1 MDSAARRKEAAME
14 VLYGRCCGLDVHK
27 ETVAACVL
35 IRDAGRV
42 QKEKR
47 IFGTTTRE
55 LLELADW
62 LASRSVTHVAMESTS
77 VYWKP
82 VWNILEGLVDITLV
96 NPQHFKSV
104 PGRKTDLK
112 DGEWLGDLLQ
122 HGLLRKSFVPP
133 RPIRDLRDL
142 TRCRAMLAR
151 EKARLSSRIQ
161 KVLEDANIKL
171 ASVASDVLG
180 ASGRDM
186 LNAIV
191 RGECDAHVLAELARK
206 RLRAKIPE
214 LQAALAG
221 SITDHHRF
229 LLRQWLEML
238 SVVEGKIAEFDVRID
253 ELMRPFAPAVEI
265 WMGIPGIDRIAAW
278 SLVAE
283 IGVDMNQFPSADH
296 LSSWAGVCPGSNESA
311 GKRKSGKTRRGSVW
325 LRRVLCESAWAASHC
340 KKSYFQAQFHRL
352 AGKRG
357 KKRALIAVAHSLL
370 TVAYVLLKRGCA
382 YQDLGR
388 DYFERTNHSSV
399 TRYHVKKLQR
409 LGFTVTLQQE
419 QPA

>member
-1 MDSAARRKEAAME
+1 ME
-14 VLYGRCCGLDVHK
+14 ILYGRCCGLDVHK

-42 QKEKR
+42 RKEKR
-47 IFGTTTRE
+47 IFGTTTKE

-62 LASRSVTHVAMESTS
+62 LASHSVTHVGMESTS

-112 DGEWLGDLLQ
+112 DGEWIGDLLQ

-180 ASGRDM
+180 TSGRDM

-191 RGECDAHVLAELARK
+191 RGECDANVLAELARK

-214 LQAALAG
+214 LRTALTG
-221 SITDHHRF
+221 SVTDHHRF
-229 LLRQWLEML
+229 LLRQWLEL
-238 SVVEGKIAEFDVRID
+238 LAAVESKISEFDLQIED
-253 ELMRPFAPAVEI
+253 AMRPFAAAVETLI
-265 WMGIPGIDRIAAW
+265 SIPGVDRVAAW

-283 IGVDMNQFPSADH
+283 IGVDMDQFPSAEH
-296 LSSWAGVCPGSNESA
+296 LASWAGVCPGNNESA

-370 TVAYVLLKRGCA
+370 VVTYVLLKRGCA

-388 DYFERTNHSSV
+388 DYFELANRSGV

-409 LGFTVTLQQE
+409 LGFTVTLH
-419 QPA
+419 QPQPT

>member
-1 MDSAARRKEAAME
+1 ME
-14 VLYGRCCGLDVHK
+14 VLYERCCGLDVHK
-27 ETVAACVL
+27 ETVAACIL
-35 IRDAGRV
+35 TPDAGGIRKV
-42 QKEKR
+42 KR
-47 IFGTTTRE
+47 IFGTTTKE
-55 LLELADW
+55 LLELAEW
-62 LASRSVTHVAMESTS
+62 LAENQITHVAMESTS

-112 DGEWLGDLLQ
+112 DGEWIGDLLR

-186 LNAIV
+186 LMAIV
-191 RGECDAHVLAELARK
+191 RGEDDADLLAELARK

-214 LQAALAG
+214 LRLALAG

-229 LLRQWLEML
+229 LLRQWSRTACRGRGENLR
-238 SVVEGKIAEFDVRID
+238 FR
-253 ELMRPFAPAVEI
+253 
-265 WMGIPGIDRIAAW
+265 
-278 SLVAE
+278 
-283 IGVDMNQFPSADH
+283 
-296 LSSWAGVCPGSNESA
+296 
-311 GKRKSGKTRRGSVW
+311 RK
-325 LRRVLCESAWAASHC
+325 
-340 KKSYFQAQFHRL
+340 
-352 AGKRG
+352 
-357 KKRALIAVAHSLL
+357 
-370 TVAYVLLKRGCA
+370 
-382 YQDLGR
+382 D
-388 DYFERTNHSSV
+388 
-399 TRYHVKKLQR
+399 
-409 LGFTVTLQQE
+409 
-419 QPA
+419 